1 MSQLADLI
9 VDTLQRFPRLA
20 GLVLGIAA
28 HPVLVA
34 LLGR

>member
-1 MSQLADLI
+1 MNQLADVILE
-9 VDTLQRFPRLA
+9 TLQRFPRLA
-20 GLVLGIAA
+20 GLVVGIAA

>member
-1 MSQLADLI
+1 MERLAEII